1 NNNGNTAENIPNLMY
16 TIVPTYSFKKGYVF
30 LAEKYMG
37 RRAANM
43 ANTFFLPGFHEFN
56 LGAGFNV
63 TKRVALAANINNLFN
78 TFGIMNWSGTTEQS
92 LVDAFSHNNFTP
104 ERRKASPNSV
114 YSVLPIQPRAY
125 FVSATYK
132 F

>member
-1 NNNGNTAENIPNLMY
+1 MY

-104 ERRKASPNSV
+104 ERRKASPHSV